1 MICISQAS
9 AEDVAASDA
18 VDDVDFDCGDDE
30 LPSFASEA
38 MSPTHTAVMSPTS
51 PGVGLGDDP
60 GSEAPTKS
68 PYSTLI
74 PTSVGTVI
82 PGTPLF
88 GQATYSPASDTS
100 PVPAAADTAPS
111 AFMAAVAAGD
121 GQLQKRLLAGEAA
134 DRLASASAAN
144 PASDAVAGIPPM
156 PTRPTPAPTATAAAM
171 PAAADT
177 PVPTAADTGV
187 AAEVLAAA
195 MPTRPTPV
203 PAAADTGVPATVL
216 AAADTAAGSGAA
228 AMPAAADTPVPAA
241 APTTP
246 TYRMPSYADVV
257 KTYAGAGV
265 VAVDLES
272 SEDEMPEPPQEH
284 N

>member
-1 MICISQAS
+1 
-9 AEDVAASDA
+9 
-18 VDDVDFDCGDDE
+18 
-30 LPSFASEA
+30 
-38 MSPTHTAVMSPTS
+38 
-51 PGVGLGDDP
+51 
-60 GSEAPTKS
+60 
-68 PYSTLI
+68 
-74 PTSVGTVI
+74 
-82 PGTPLF
+82 
-88 GQATYSPASDTS
+88 
-100 PVPAAADTAPS
+100 
-111 AFMAAVAAGD
+111 
-121 GQLQKRLLAGEAA
+121 
-134 DRLASASAAN
+134 
-144 PASDAVAGIPPM
+144 
-156 PTRPTPAPTATAAAM
+156 M

-195 MPTRPTPV
+195 DTPVPTRPTPV

-246 TYRMPSYADVV
+246 TAYRLPSFADVV
-257 KTYAGAGV
+257 KTYAGGGM

>member
-1 MICISQAS
+1 
-9 AEDVAASDA
+9 
-18 VDDVDFDCGDDE
+18 
-30 LPSFASEA
+30 

-60 GSEAPTKS
+60 GSEAPS
-68 PYSTLI
+68 SRTLI

-82 PGTPLF
+82 PGTPLI
-88 GQATYSPASDTS
+88 GQATYSPSSDTS

-111 AFMAAVAAGD
+111 AFMAAVAVG

-134 DRLASASAAN
+134 DRRASASAAN

-156 PTRPTPAPTATAAAM
+156 PTRATPAPTAAAAAM

-195 MPTRPTPV
+195 DTPVPTRPTPV

-257 KTYAGAGV
+257 KTYAARSGGGMV
-265 VAVDLES
+265 PVDLES
-272 SEDEMPEPPQEH
+272 SEDEMPEPPLQDPKTLNH
-284 N
+284 SYVLYYYIYIVYH